1 MYSKE
6 ESIKIKKEFWTQ
18 FAEAYPR
25 KWILYDTKI
34 KDFSFKFFVDNK
46 KAQVLIDIEPK
57 DEEKRKIYFEKI
69 ESLKTI
75 LIEDYIAEVILE
87 RNFHL
92 ETGKIIS
99 RIWVEMYGISLNNKS
114 NWQDIFDF
122 FYENMDAFERFFYE
136 NQDYLRFMACAPIEY
151 YYHYGSKSE
160 RKPAYRWQLERARQR
175 MDPAE
180 YDHWKCY
187 FEKLES
193 ENENSDILP
202 DGFSLRPDRPAAG
215 P

>member
-6 ESIKIKKEFWTQ
+6 ESIKIKKEFWTN

-57 DEEKRKIYFEKI
+57 DDEKRKIYFEKI

-75 LIEDYIAEVILE
+75 LIEEYIPDVILE

-99 RIWVEMYGISLNNKS
+99 RIWVEKAGISLNNKS
-114 NWQDIFDF
+114 NWQDIYDF

-136 NQDYLRFMACAPIEY
+136 NQDYI
-151 YYHYGSKSE
+151 KD
-160 RKPAYRWQLERARQR
+160 LEI
-175 MDPAE
+175 
-180 YDHWKCY
+180 
-187 FEKLES
+187 
-193 ENENSDILP
+193 NT
-202 DGFSLRPDRPAAG
+202 
-215 P
+215 